1 MARLFRSFNEISY
14 SINDVKPEFND
25 VKPEFAVGGQIP
37 ASGALAVA
45 KDSPLC
51 DNTGSS
57 CMASPSVVFR

>member
-57 CMASPSVVFR
+57 